1 MMLQKLALTL
11 LLGVTLVQFGCGS
24 KDGAVPVSGVVLLEG
39 QPLADANVVLHPVTA
54 AGAGPFMATTDAA
67 GKFALGPSAG
77 PAGGGAVPGEY
88 RLSVST
94 LKTEPGPEG
103 RDDVVPKVL
112 IPERVPDNYSR
123 GNMRFIVPEAGNPD
137 VKLDVSG
144 P

>member
-1 MMLQKLALTL
+1 MMLRKLALTL
-11 LLGVTLVQFGCGS
+11 LLGATLGQLGCGS
-24 KDGAVPVSGVVLLEG
+24 KDGAVPVSGVVMLEG

-54 AGAGPFMATTDAA
+54 AGPGPFVGTTDAA
-67 GKFALGPSAG
+67 GKFSLGPSAG

-88 RLSVST
+88 RLTIST

-103 RDDVVPKVL
+103 RDDAVPKVL

-123 GNMRFIVPEAGNPD
+123 GNMRFIVPEAGNTD